1 MTAVQCLYLA
11 AGPQRQLNAMIGTRT
26 IEAAPARA
34 DGAEKSRRRMQVR
47 PVVLT
52 VVLSVLAFGAL
63 SFVSDSSPVQSTRAG
78 EAPGSPALA
87 ANPPSGEAMPIGN
100 LPGWKQVFAEDFV
113 NGNVPVGEFPGGKYG
128 AKWSENYADGT
139 PDTAAQLNE
148 AKSGYFPS
156 KVLSVKDGVLDMYL
170 HSENGTSMGAAPS
183 PKFSETSG
191 RPYNSQLYGRYSVR
205 FKADPLPGYKTAWL
219 LWPDSKQ
226 WPEDGEIDFPE
237 GDLASSIFAAM
248 HATGS
253 AEGEHIDMF
262 HTTATFS
269 SWHTAT
275 IEWYPGRVEFF
286 LDGRSIGISAT
297 STPDTPMHYILQ
309 TESCLPV
316 CPAPET
322 SGHLYVDW
330 VAIWEKG

>member
-1 MTAVQCLYLA
+1 
-11 AGPQRQLNAMIGTRT
+11 MIGFRT
-26 IEAAPARA
+26 IEAGPARA
-34 DGAEKSRRRMQVR
+34 DSAEKSRRRMQAR

-52 VVLSVLAFGAL
+52 IVLSVLAYGSL
-63 SFVSDSSPVQSTRAG
+63 SFVSDSSPVQANI
-78 EAPGSPALA
+78 
-87 ANPPSGEAMPIGN
+87 NPPSGEAMPIGN
-100 LPGWKQVFAEDFV
+100 LPGWKQVFTEDFV
-113 NGNVPVGEFPGGKYG
+113 SGNVPVGEFPGGMYG

-148 AKSGYFPS
+148 ARSGYFPS
-156 KVLSVKDGVLDMYL
+156 RVLSVKDGVLDMYL

-191 RPYNSQLYGRYSVR
+191 RPYNSQVYGRYSVR

-237 GDLASSIFAAM
+237 GDLAATIFAAM
-248 HATGS
+248 HGTGS
-253 AEGEHIDMF
+253 AEGELIDMF

-275 IEWYPGRVEFF
+275 IEWNPGRVEFF
-286 LDGRSIGISAT
+286 LDGRSIGISTT
-297 STPDTPMHYILQ
+297 STPDKPMHYILQ

-330 VAIWEKG
+330 VAIWEKS